1 MKLHSVLIALAAIFY
16 LAPADAYA
24 YDMLV
29 GGIYYD
35 KNDDGTTVTVTY
47 KYFDD
52 SCAPEY
58 TVSSPYA
65 GTVTIPSSVTLRGK
79 KYTVTAIGD
88 HAFECCSRLK
98 AVVIPETVTS
108 IGNCAFLGTG
118 ITRLKLPSS
127 LTSIGRCAFMSC
139 QRLVSINIPD
149 NLEYIGSYAFASS
162 GLDVASYDGLVYVDG
177 GKALVGTVSDYNE
190 QEIRP
195 ASGTRIIADDIFP
208 YNLDAGQQA
217 VTLPASVTALSG
229 NPFACC
235 SSRVFYTVNDG
246 NPCYDSRNYDSHNY
260 SNTIIHTAT
269 NTLVVGC
276 ENSKIPAT
284 VEGIGDKAFA
294 NRTFESIELPAALVR
309 CSDTAFFGCENLVR
323 VTCRAEVPPTLT
335 TDPRQGGES
344 FFSLSNATYL
354 YVPAASVAAYQASP
368 FGQQFAGVRAL

>member
-65 GTVTIPSSVTLRGK
+65 GTVTIPSSVTSRGK

-162 GLDVASYDGLVYVDG
+162 GLDVASYDRLVYVDG
-177 GKALVGTVSDYNE
+177 GKALVGTVSD
-190 QEIRP
+190 
-195 ASGTRIIADDIFP
+195 
-208 YNLDAGQQA
+208 L
-217 VTLPASVTALSG
+217 LLSAK
-229 NPFACC
+229 P
-235 SSRVFYTVNDG
+235 
-246 NPCYDSRNYDSHNY
+246 
-260 SNTIIHTAT
+260 
-269 NTLVVGC
+269 
-276 ENSKIPAT
+276 
-284 VEGIGDKAFA
+284 
-294 NRTFESIELPAALVR
+294 
-309 CSDTAFFGCENLVR
+309 
-323 VTCRAEVPPTLT
+323 
-335 TDPRQGGES
+335 
-344 FFSLSNATYL
+344 
-354 YVPAASVAAYQASP
+354 
-368 FGQQFAGVRAL
+368 

>member
-1 MKLHSVLIALAAIFY
+1 MKLHSAMIALAAILF
-16 LAPADAYA
+16 LTPNDARA

-35 KNDDGTTVTVTY
+35 KNDDGTTVSVTY
-47 KYFDD
+47 KYLDD

-65 GTVTIPSSVTLRGK
+65 GTVTIPSSVTSRGK

-88 HAFECCSRLK
+88 HAFESCSRLK
-98 AVVIPETVTS
+98 AVVIPETVTA
-108 IGNCAFLGTG
+108 IGNCAFIGSG

-127 LTSIGRCAFMSC
+127 LRSIGRCAFMSC

-162 GLDVASYDGLVYVDG
+162 GLDVASSDGLVYVDG
-177 GKALVGTVSDYNE
+177 GKALVGTTSDYNE
-190 QEIRP
+190 PEIRP
-195 ASGTRIIADDIFP
+195 AAGTRIIADDIFP
-208 YNLDAGQQA
+208 YNLDSGQQV
-217 VTLPASVTALSG
+217 VTLPASVTALSA

-235 SSRVFYTVNDG
+235 SARVFYFVNDD
-246 NPCYDSRNYDSHNY
+246 NPCFDSRKYDSYNY

-276 ENSKIPAT
+276 DNSKIPAT

-294 NRTFESIELPAALVR
+294 NRTFNSIELPAALVR
-309 CSDTAFFGCENLVR
+309 CSDTAFIGCENLVR
-323 VTCRAEVPPTLT
+323 VTCLAEVPPTLT
-335 TDPRQGGES
+335 IDPRQAGES
-344 FFSLSNATYL
+344 FFSLANATYL
-354 YVPAASVAAYQASP
+354 YVPAAAVAAYQASP
-368 FGQQFAGVRAL
+368 FGKQFAGVRPL